1 LLKSVT
7 LSISINRSPQVVYD
21 FVSNAEHLPK
31 WANMFCLS
39 VTRANGDW
47 IVETPQQGQVKL
59 RFAEGN
65 AFGVLDHYVTVSPGI
80 EVYVPMR
87 VVQNGQG
94 SEVLF
99 TLFQTKDMPDEK
111 FAEDVRWVN
120 EDRRNLKN
128 VLEAKA

>member
-1 LLKSVT
+1 MQKSVT
-7 LSISINRSPQVVYD
+7 LGISIDREPQVVYD
-21 FVSNAEHLPK
+21 FVSNAENLPK
-31 WANMFCLS
+31 WAKMFCLS
-39 VTRANGDW
+39 VKRASGDW
-47 IVETPQQGQVKL
+47 IVETPQGPVKL
-59 RFAEGN
+59 RFAARN
-65 AFGVLDHYVTVSPGI
+65 DLGVLDHYVTVSPGV

-120 EDRRNLKN
+120 QDLRNLKN
-128 VLEAKA
+128 VLEE

>member
-1 LLKSVT
+1 MKSVT

-21 FVSNAEHLPK
+21 FVSNAENLPK
-31 WANMFCLS
+31 WAKMFCLS
-39 VTRANGDW
+39 VKRASGDW
-47 IVETPQQGQVKL
+47 IVETPQGPVKL
-59 RFAEGN
+59 RFAARN
-65 AFGVLDHYVTVSPGI
+65 DLGVLDHYVTVSPGI

-99 TLFQTKDMPDEK
+99 TLLQAKDMPDEK
-111 FAEDVRWVN
+111 FAEDLRWVN
-120 EDRRNLKN
+120 QDLRNLKN